1 MQSYDLILS
10 PVAAE
15 PAPLYRA
22 KMPMEDQYSYTIPYS
37 LGGNP
42 AVVVR
47 AGTSPEGL
55 PIGVQVVARNWRD
68 YSALAAASWIEKQ
81 LGGWQPASLGA

>member
-1 MQSYDLILS
+1 M
-10 PVAAE
+10 AAE

-22 KMPMEDQYSYTIPYS
+22 KIPLDDQYSYTVPYS

-68 YSALAAASWIEKQ
+68 YTALAAAAWIEKQ
-81 LGGWQPASLGA
+81 LGGWRPASLGA

>member
-1 MQSYDLILS
+1 
-10 PVAAE
+10 
-15 PAPLYRA
+15 
-22 KMPMEDQYSYTIPYS
+22 MPDI

-68 YSALAAASWIEKQ
+68 YAGLAAALWIERQ
-81 LGGWQPASLGA
+81 LGGWRPASLGA